1 MRIRNT
7 SYNTFFMETL
17 NLLLGLER
25 SPCLFRNLDDSAVDF
40 QDGGAMLLLQ
50 LPAEAQPADQKA
62 GKRKGKLKKRKAES
76 SIEEETDEGRNY
88 FYQEVPLF
96 LLPRTDLSNELASDG
111 KLKNVSETHQT
122 DLNLDRLRL
131 LNRLFFSP
139 CLTTFLDCL
148 KVDLPI

>member
-1 MRIRNT
+1 
-7 SYNTFFMETL
+7 METL
-17 NLLLGLER
+17 NLLLGRER

-40 QDGGAMLLLQ
+40 QESGAMLLQ

-76 SIEEETDEGRNY
+76 SIEEETDEGITN

-96 LLPRTDLSNELASDG
+96 LLSRTDLSNELASDG
-111 KLKNVSETHQT
+111 KLKNLSETHQT

-148 KVDLPI
+148 KIV